1 MIPLNRAASLLQA
14 CNQYV
19 NECLLQGPGQPA
31 DEQLDHLADALVS
44 IEYYLERL
52 AQDPGASSEQVLDR
66 AENSLAEL
74 GYAPAVN
81 PVALPDDSPGH
92 PTQRLMPDRQ
102 AQSLADAGK
111 SRSACELILLSNP
124 RECPGTGM

>member
-1 MIPLNRAASLLQA
+1 MQIHQLVIKEARISLEEVKDLIGDYLAADHDRLLLPATALLTQIRGALAMIPLNRAASLLQA

-52 AQDPGASSEQVLDR
+52 AQDPGASGEQVLDR
-66 AENSLAEL
+66 AENSCRGWAMR
-74 GYAPAVN
+74 
-81 PVALPDDSPGH
+81 
-92 PTQRLMPDRQ
+92 QR
-102 AQSLADAGK
+102 
-111 SRSACELILLSNP
+111 
-124 RECPGTGM
+124 